1 MQKFK
6 SVEEL
11 VNQLKPEKPVY
22 CIRKNSI
29 KYAVKFFLN
38 KFPGKIL
45 YAVKT
50 NPHPEVIKTIIESGV
65 KQFDV
70 ASIEEI
76 KNIRTF
82 SNTAKCSFMH
92 TVKSRESI
100 KEAYFNYGV
109 KTFSLDTKD
118 ELIKIIESTNN
129 AKDLEL
135 FVRVA
140 VSNEH
145 AEIDLSKKFG
155 ALTSEA
161 IGLLRLVKQHAKKIG
176 LSFHVGSQCMH
187 PISYSK
193 GINEIGNIIKKTKII
208 PDYINVGGGFP
219 TIYPDLI
226 PQSLDNYFNEIN
238 KSLENLKLEKL
249 PEIICEPG
257 RAIVAES
264 GSTIVRVAVSNEH
277 AEIDLSKKFG
287 ALTSEAIGL
296 LRLVKQHAKKVGLSF
311 HVGSQCMHPISY
323 SKGISEIGNIIK
335 KTKIIPDY
343 INVGGGFPTIYPDL
357 IPQSLDNYF
366 NEINKSLENL
376 KLEKLPEIICEP
388 GRAIVAES
396 GSTVV
401 RVNLRKK
408 QKLYINDGTYGT
420 LFDAGTPN
428 IVFPSRMIKENS
440 NKIISKKLTAFDF
453 FGPTCD
459 SMDYMKGPFLLP
471 NNIKENDYVE
481 LGQLGA
487 YGLTFRTQFN
497 GYYSNEIYEVE
508 DNPIMTMYDKD
519 INKANMVA

>member
-6 SVEEL
+6 TVDEL
-11 VNQLKPEKPVY
+11 INQLKPEKPIY
-22 CIRKNSI
+22 CIRKKSI
-29 KYAVKFFLN
+29 QSASNYFRN
-38 KFPGKIL
+38 KFPGKVL

-50 NPHPEVIKTIIESGV
+50 NSHPEVLKTIVESGIEN
-65 KQFDV
+65 FDV
-70 ASIEEI
+70 ASIQEI
-76 KNIRTF
+76 KDIRAIAP
-82 SNTAKCSFMH
+82 NAKCSYMH

-100 KEAYFNYGV
+100 KDAYFNYNI

-118 ELIKIIESTNN
+118 ELIKIIEATNQ

-161 IGLLRLVKQHAKKIG
+161 IGLLRLTKQ
-176 LSFHVGSQCMH
+176 
-187 PISYSK
+187 Y
-193 GINEIGNIIKKTKII
+193 
-208 PDYINVGGGFP
+208 
-219 TIYPDLI
+219 
-226 PQSLDNYFNEIN
+226 
-238 KSLENLKLEKL
+238 
-249 PEIICEPG
+249 
-257 RAIVAES
+257 
-264 GSTIVRVAVSNEH
+264 
-277 AEIDLSKKFG
+277 
-287 ALTSEAIGL
+287 
-296 LRLVKQHAKKVGLSF
+296 AKKVGLSF

-323 SKGISEIGNIIK
+323 SKGIEEVGNIIK

-343 INVGGGFPTIYPDL
+343 INIGGGFPAIYPDL
-357 IPQSLDNYF
+357 VPQSLENYF
-366 NEINKSLENL
+366 EEIKKGLTNL
-376 KLEKLPEIICEP
+376 KLEKLPELLCEP

-396 GSTVV
+396 GSTIV

-428 IVFPSRMIKENS
+428 MVYPSRIIKS
-440 NKIISKKLTAFDF
+440 SKIISKKLTAFDF
-453 FGPTCD
+453 YGPTCD

-471 NNIKENDYVE
+471 NNIKENDYIE

-497 GYYSNEIYEVE
+497 GFYSNEIYEVE
-508 DNPIMTMYDKD
+508 DEPIMTMYGKD
-519 INKANMVA
+519 NNKAILVA

>member
-11 VNQLKPEKPVY
+11 VKQLRPDKPVY

-29 KYAVKFFLN
+29 LSASKFFQK

-50 NPHPEVIKTIIESGV
+50 NPHSEVIKTLIKSGID
-65 KQFDV
+65 QFDV

-76 KNIRTF
+76 KAVKKFNK
-82 SNTAKCSFMH
+82 SAKCSYMH
-92 TVKSRESI
+92 TVKSKESI
-100 KEAYFNYGV
+100 SEAYFKYGIR
-109 KTFSLDTKD
+109 TFALDTKD
-118 ELIKIIESTNN
+118 ELIKIIESTSN

-155 ALTSEA
+155 ALNSEA
-161 IGLLRLVKQHAKKIG
+161 SGLLRLVKQHSNKIG

-187 PISYSK
+187 PISYAK
-193 GINEIGNIIKKTKII
+193 GIMEIGNIIKKTKIV
-208 PDYINVGGGFP
+208 PDFINVGGGFP

-226 PQSLDNYFNEIN
+226 PQSLDNYLEEIKKN
-238 KSLENLKLEKL
+238 LENLKLDNL

-257 RAIVAES
+257 RALVAES
-264 GSTIVRVAVSNEH
+264 GSTIVRV
-277 AEIDLSKKFG
+277 
-287 ALTSEAIGL
+287 
-296 LRLVKQHAKKVGLSF
+296 
-311 HVGSQCMHPISY
+311 
-323 SKGISEIGNIIK
+323 
-335 KTKIIPDY
+335 
-343 INVGGGFPTIYPDL
+343 
-357 IPQSLDNYF
+357 
-366 NEINKSLENL
+366 
-376 KLEKLPEIICEP
+376 
-388 GRAIVAES
+388 
-396 GSTVV
+396 
-401 RVNLRKK
+401 NLRKK
-408 QKLYINDGTYGT
+408 NKLYINDGTYGT

-428 IVFPSRMIKENS
+428 IVFPSKMIKDCS

-453 FGPTCD
+453 YGPTCD

-471 NNIKENDYVE
+471 NNIKENDYIE

-497 GYYSNEIYEVE
+497 GFYSDQIYEVE
-508 DNPIMTMYDKD
+508 DSPIMTLYDKD
-519 INKANMVA
+519 INKATLVA

>member
-6 SVEEL
+6 NVDEL
-11 VNQLKPEKPVY
+11 VSQLKPEKPIY
-22 CIRKNSI
+22 CIRKKSI
-29 KYAVKFFLN
+29 QSASNYFRN
-38 KFPGKIL
+38 KFPGKVL

-50 NPHPEVIKTIIESGV
+50 NSHPEVLKTIVESGIEN
-65 KQFDV
+65 FDV
-70 ASIEEI
+70 ASIQEI
-76 KNIRTF
+76 KDIRAIAP
-82 SNTAKCSFMH
+82 NAKCSYMH

-118 ELIKIIESTNN
+118 ELIKIIKSTNG

-155 ALTSEA
+155 ALNSEA
-161 IGLLRLVKQHAKKIG
+161 AGLLRLAKQHSKKIG

-193 GINEIGNIIKKTKII
+193 GINEIGNIIKKTKIL

-219 TIYPDLI
+219 TIYPDLV
-226 PQSLDNYFNEIN
+226 PQSMASYFNEIK
-238 KSLENLKLEKL
+238 KSLENLKLEKM

-257 RAIVAES
+257 RALVAES
-264 GSTIVRVAVSNEH
+264 GSTI
-277 AEIDLSKKFG
+277 
-287 ALTSEAIGL
+287 
-296 LRLVKQHAKKVGLSF
+296 
-311 HVGSQCMHPISY
+311 
-323 SKGISEIGNIIK
+323 
-335 KTKIIPDY
+335 
-343 INVGGGFPTIYPDL
+343 
-357 IPQSLDNYF
+357 
-366 NEINKSLENL
+366 
-376 KLEKLPEIICEP
+376 
-388 GRAIVAES
+388 
-396 GSTVV
+396 V

-428 IVFPSRMIKENS
+428 IVFPSKMIRENS

-471 NNIKENDYVE
+471 NNIKENDYIE

-497 GYYSNEIYEVE
+497 GYYSDEIFEVE
-508 DNPIMTMYDKD
+508 DKPIMTMYDKD
-519 INKANMVA
+519 INKATLVA